1 MARGS
6 GQPWTEDEVEILK
19 ALAGKKTVS
28 EIAKVLNRTIGAVTV
43 AANEINVSLR
53 VNDTSKDNATG

>member
-6 GQPWTEDEVEILK
+6 GQPWTEDEVELLK